1 MMGDPLIVQLMQVGI
16 LLLVAAMAA
25 GVVLTREPT
34 SQSITVSLYGVL
46 LALMFFLFQSPDVA
60 LSQLTVGAVAL
71 PLMILLALARIRRDR
86 EEREQRER
94 RESEEAR

>member
-1 MMGDPLIVQLMQVGI
+1 MMRDPLVVQLMQVGI
-16 LLLVAAMAA
+16 LLLVATMAA

>member
-1 MMGDPLIVQLMQVGI
+1 MEDPLVVQLLQVGI
-16 LLLVAAMAA
+16 LLLVAVMAA

-34 SQSITVSLYGVL
+34 SQAITVSFYGVL
-46 LALMFFLFQSPDVA
+46 LALMFFLFQAPDVA

-71 PLMILLALARIRRDR
+71 PLMILLALARISRNR

-94 RESEEAR
+94 CGSEEER